1 MSCHQRM
8 RNKYAASGLV
18 PLPYESSIAGLWRF
32 QWRNALSASALQEI
46 CSKRRANLL
55 RPHFIS
61 DAADTAYFETL
72 TGLHLPSE
80 EENRF
85 FAFRIDDLLCP
96 FLRYCPLCL
105 ELGYHSFIQQFEG
118 ISACPWHQV
127 ELTTKC
133 HCCDARL
140 PATRMP
146 KEIFHSPYRCSKCGG
161 AYCGIEPNLQL
172 DELLRMQAAEVERYF
187 GPIYRWW
194 LDAESTRETALTLL
208 PYGEDKH
215 SLSGLNSAHLQPL
228 AHGFVFH
235 SSPRPSAIGDPFCQ
249 TLRCLTWQHQKYTC
263 FEPISSQMRP
273 QRDASEVKDL
283 FNYAYR
289 TALFAIEQWVMND
302 AGLTHDELLSEMD
315 LPREFVS
322 EYKESVLALVCFRA
336 QFENRPVSA
345 NDLCPTYASV
355 NYVPDAR
362 APDFYADTSWAA
374 YVSFYFLSQYASW
387 WMRIR
392 QAQRA
397 LVSSLGYFE
406 TPELVRKCEHIFGPE
421 KEGIIH
427 NSTGFFVLPDIPG
440 CLEFFLEYSR
450 CPTVE
455 LSCQLIT
462 LNHRFHP
469 SRWYLEKRRSLMA
482 HPLVHEEVNKFSHK
496 LDKFLA
502 LKTSIDGFH
511 SAEEVKMEVN
521 RFLQWCS
528 GVFAAD
534 PYCISADE
542 LNEYPLFLVR
552 GFSSSTGYSSDGIC
566 QKEFEVRIKRI
577 YKKTSLSI
585 GSIIGVINQF
595 LEMDLG
601 LLGERCLRKMI
612 VSPLLSGREFS
623 LKDVKQYLLHCMSPG
638 DDHLEEVHDA
648 ALISLAIDTQWSL
661 SSLLKIRAGDF
672 SDEIFSATPGERL
685 GSRSVWD
692 PVLCRY
698 CSLSAESVELIT
710 NLMSMRNMRFTH
722 HGGLIFSRR
731 SIGIRPNLDKKK
743 RTIEARISDK
753 LPGGTTWGKGSLSAK
768 TEKFTVL
775 TLRHVQNHTVTV
787 KFIFPDKLPLT
798 LLIGADMSL
807 SFFR

>member
-1 MSCHQRM
+1 MSSDQRI

-46 CSKRRANLL
+46 CSKRRGNLL
-55 RPHFIS
+55 FPHFIS
-61 DAADTAYFETL
+61 DAADTAHFETL

-85 FAFRIDDLLCP
+85 LAFRIDELLSP

-118 ISACPWHQV
+118 IPTCPWHNV

-140 PATRMP
+140 PAIRMP
-146 KEIFHSPYRCSKCGG
+146 KDIFHSPYKCSRCG
-161 AYCGIEPNLQL
+161 APYCGVEPSLQL

-208 PYGEDKH
+208 PYSGERH
-215 SLSGLNSAHLQPL
+215 SLSNLNSAHLQAL
-228 AHGFVFH
+228 AHGFVLH
-235 SSPRPSAIGDPFCQ
+235 SSPRPFPIAEPFCQ
-249 TLRCLTWQHQKYTC
+249 NLRCLTWQHQKYTC
-263 FEPISSQMRP
+263 FEPLSSQMRP
-273 QRDASEVKDL
+273 QRDAAEVKDL

-302 AGLTHDELLSEMD
+302 AGLTHDELLLEMD

-322 EYKESVLALVCFRA
+322 EYKESVIALVCFRA

-345 NDLCPTYASV
+345 SDLCPTYASV
-355 NYVPDAR
+355 KYVPDTG

-374 YVSFYFLSQYASW
+374 YVSFYFLSQYSSW
-387 WMRIR
+387 WMKIR
-392 QAQRA
+392 QAQRTP
-397 LVSSLGYFE
+397 VSSIGYFE
-406 TPELVRKCEHIFGPE
+406 TRELDRKCEHIFGPE

-427 NSTGFFVLPDIPG
+427 NSSGFFILPDIPSF
-440 CLEFFLEYSR
+440 LEFFLEYLH

-455 LSCQLIT
+455 LSCQLID

-469 SRWYLEKRRSLMA
+469 SRWYLEERRSLMA
-482 HPLVHEEVNKFSHK
+482 HPLMHDEISK
-496 LDKFLA
+496 LSPKIERFIA
-502 LKTSIDGFH
+502 LKTSIEGFH
-511 SAEEVKMEVN
+511 SVEEVKTEVN

-542 LNEYPLFLVR
+542 LNEYPSFLVC
-552 GFSSSTGYSSDGIC
+552 GFRSSAGYSSNGVC
-566 QKEFEVRIKRI
+566 QKEFEERIKRI

-595 LEMDLG
+595 LEMDFG
-601 LLGERCLRKMI
+601 LWGGRSLRKMI

-623 LKDVKQYLLHCMSPG
+623 LKDVKQYLLSCMSPG
-638 DDHLEEVHDA
+638 EDLIEEVHDA

-661 SSLLKIRAGDF
+661 SSLLQIRAGDF

-710 NLMSMRNMRFTH
+710 NLMSMRNRRFTQPDR
-722 HGGLIFSRR
+722 LIFSRR
-731 SIGIRPNLDKKK
+731 SIGSRPNLYKK
-743 RTIEARISDK
+743 RKSIETRISDK
-753 LPGGTTWGKGSLSAK
+753 LPGGAIWERGSSSAK

-775 TLRHVQNHTVTV
+775 TLRHVQNQSVTV
-787 KFIFPDKLPLT
+787 KFIFPDSRPLT